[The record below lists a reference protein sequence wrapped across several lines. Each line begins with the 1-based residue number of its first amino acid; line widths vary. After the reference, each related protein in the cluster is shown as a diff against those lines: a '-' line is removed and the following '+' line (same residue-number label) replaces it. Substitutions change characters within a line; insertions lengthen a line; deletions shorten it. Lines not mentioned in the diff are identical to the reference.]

1 MYIYGKNAILEA
13 LKDGKFISKVYVL
26 KGKKEVLKDI
36 LKRLHKENIKIVESD
51 KQKLKKLV
59 NTDKHQGIVA
69 LISPVKPVSLEN
81 LFERLVNYKEYK
93 VFPYLVYLD
102 HLEDPHNVG
111 AIFRTAFAFKAAG
124 IVLPKDRS
132 VYINDTVVKVST
144 GTVFKLPY
152 ALVNAPSKFLKEA
165 KKRNIWIVSLESI
178 NSVERKLGVT
188 SLRKVKELSE
198 TKAPH
203 PLILVVGSE
212 SKGVS
217 KSALELS
224 DLIYFISMN
233 KDADS
238 LNVSVATGIALY
250 KIYKDL
256 ERET

>member
-13 LKDGKFISKVYVL
+13 LRDGKFISKVYIL
-26 KGKKEVLKDI
+26 KNKKDI
-36 LKRLHKENIKIVESD
+36 LKDVLNKLKKENIKIVESD

-69 LISPVKPVSLEN
+69 LISPVKPVNLTD
-81 LFERLVNYKEYK
+81 LFERLKNYKKYA
-93 VFPYLVYLD
+93 VLPYLIYLD

-144 GTVFKLPY
+144 GTVFKVPY
-152 ALVNAPSKFLKEA
+152 TLVNAPTKFLKEA
-165 KKRNIWIVSLESI
+165 KKQDIWIVSLESI
-178 NSVERKLGVT
+178 NSVKRKLDIRF
-188 SLRKVKELSE
+188 LKKVKELSE
-198 TKAPH
+198 VKVPY
-203 PLILVVGSE
+203 PLIFIVGSE
-212 SKGVS
+212 SRGVS
-217 KSALELS
+217 KSALQFS
-224 DLIYFISMN
+224 DLIYFINMN
-233 KDADS
+233 TDADS

-256 ERET
+256 ERVK